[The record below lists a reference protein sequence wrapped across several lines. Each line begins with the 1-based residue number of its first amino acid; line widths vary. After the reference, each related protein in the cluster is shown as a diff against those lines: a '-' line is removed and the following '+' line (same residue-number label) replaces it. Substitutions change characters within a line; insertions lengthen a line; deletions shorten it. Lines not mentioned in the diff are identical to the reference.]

1 MFMKVLNA
9 ICLGFWIL
17 TLIKGIYFLIEGIE
31 VHPLLFIIACV
42 VCIAYFFLS
51 TFGEWVRK

>member
-1 MFMKVLNA
+1 MKVLNA